1 MRRDELGKTLDAGG
15 DWGRWSEAPDQRDD
29 EDNRALRTDIADAA
43 RVTRGHSMGYEMC
56 ISMPT
61 FGLSHD
67 VSNRRNRSNAVVL
80 NIASEPV
87 QTNSGKTASQ
97 NTSVT
102 VESNVDSD
110 IVEATSDSSQWCSL
124 DKI

>member
-43 RVTRGHSMGYEMC
+43 RVMRGHSMGC
-56 ISMPT
+56 
-61 FGLSHD
+61 
-67 VSNRRNRSNAVVL
+67 
-80 NIASEPV
+80 ASEPV